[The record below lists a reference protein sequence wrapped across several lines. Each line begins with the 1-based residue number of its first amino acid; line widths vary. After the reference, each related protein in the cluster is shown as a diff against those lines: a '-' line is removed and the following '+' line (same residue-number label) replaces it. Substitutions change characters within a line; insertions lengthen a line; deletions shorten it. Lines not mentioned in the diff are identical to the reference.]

1 MRILHRLLKLSR
13 MLIGITY
20 KQYVLY
26 LYNTAKKRKIK
37 T

>member
-20 KQYVLY
+20 KQGTLC
-26 LYNTAKKRKIK
+26 LYNTTKKL
-37 T
+37 